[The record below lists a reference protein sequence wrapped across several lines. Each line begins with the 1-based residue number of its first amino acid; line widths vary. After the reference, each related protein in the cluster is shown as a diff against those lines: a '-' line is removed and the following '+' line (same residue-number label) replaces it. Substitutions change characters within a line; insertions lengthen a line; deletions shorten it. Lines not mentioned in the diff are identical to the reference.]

1 MLHMHHMI
9 MLLYDQY
16 IFMLHRPIATLIYL
30 GDRLRLNKAD
40 ELIAPCGQTLL
51 KPTKQNCSCNSTQR
65 HATPADP
72 DWDVHRSTHRAHMGD
87 ATLG

>member
-1 MLHMHHMI
+1 MLRMHHMI

-40 ELIAPCGQTLL
+40 ELI
-51 KPTKQNCSCNSTQR
+51 
-65 HATPADP
+65 TPEAR
-72 DWDVHRSTHRAHMGD
+72 RS
-87 ATLG
+87 